1 MRSAKLLSCLH
12 KNVFILWFGDPR
24 NPAPHMSATVK
35 HGRPQAWARGEG
47 KGALASPWKCCK
59 VFCALVVTVKRSVD
73 QLFMHYFRNF
83 SSTSGGFAPRPS
95 PGLHPG
101 PRWRTFVSRPLICP
115 SWKKSR
121 GRPCSEEYLVDTH
134 TGHVNHLLLGVFL
147 QDRSLC
153 FDAQNERILAEAEP
167 VMYV

>member
-73 QLFMHYFRNF
+73 PLFMHYFRNF

-115 SWKKSR
+115 PGKNPVGAHAVKNIWW
-121 GRPCSEEYLVDTH
+121 
-134 TGHVNHLLLGVFL
+134 
-147 QDRSLC
+147 
-153 FDAQNERILAEAEP
+153 ILTRA
-167 VMYV
+167 M